1 MKKFITYFIIFLLLA
16 VVPTWSYA
24 ATYYAQGAGNID
36 AVQWDTTPTGGG
48 TDLVWANI
56 QADDILY
63 ANNNAI
69 TVNVDFTAGKIST
82 AAGAGTAGGSF
93 TTSGTR
99 TLVVS
104 VEAGAVPG
112 LILGGNLTITVV
124 TITGGSAAAANGI
137 TQGAYTLAVLGGG
150 TITGGGTSGAAHGIN
165 HTSATGTTTIG
176 TAIAPFTLVGGSG
189 GTAFNNASTAAA
201 TIYSIT
207 VTGGTGLTAYGVLNV
222 STGTITLIG
231 TIKGGTHAVGLSCLT
246 GTAPSTGVITL
257 TGNIDNSGAAAA
269 TNCGSALEFT
279 PSASNYVSYSG
290 GTDIYM
296 SKAPAKDKVLS
307 DTSVVIS
314 TTGAYEAG
322 TAAGGGGGAWAY

>member
-1 MKKFITYFIIFLLLA
+1 MKKFIAYLILFLLMS
-16 VVPTWSYA
+16 VPTWSYA
-24 ATYYAQGAGNID
+24 ATYYAQGAGAIES
-36 AVQWDTTPTGGG
+36 VEWDTTPTGGG
-48 TDLVWANI
+48 TDLVWDNI
-56 QADDILY
+56 QAADILY

-69 TVNVDFTAGKIST
+69 TVGVDFTAGKIST

-112 LILGGNLTITVV
+112 LILGGNLTITST
-124 TITGGSAAAANGI
+124 TITGGTASSAYGI
-137 TQGAYTLAVLGGG
+137 SQGAYTLVVLGGG
-150 TITGGGTSGAAHGIN
+150 TITGGGTTSSAFGIA

-176 TAIAPFTLVGGSG
+176 TAPAPFALVGGSG
-189 GTAFNNASTAAA
+189 SAAFQNAGAGAA
-201 TIYSIT
+201 TIYAS
-207 VTGGTGLTAYGVLNV
+207 VTGGTALTAQGVLNQ
-222 STGTITLIG
+222 STGAVSITG
-231 TIKGGTHAVGLSCLT
+231 TVKGGTHGVGVACLAAA
-246 GTAPSTGVITL
+246 APSTGVVTV

-269 TNCGSALEFT
+269 INCGSALEYT
-279 PSASNYVSYSG
+279 PAASNYVFYSG
-290 GTDIYM
+290 GTDVYV

-322 TAAGGGGGAWAY
+322 TASGGGGGAWAN